1 MIEPGA
7 TSTSS
12 TYSSRFLFRF
22 GIFAIASAV
31 MLLPFVLTADGPA
44 SYVAYILIR
53 AVATISAFG
62 ATVLL
67 AFDWSINRSLA
78 RRASHAPDDRLL

>member
-1 MIEPGA
+1 MIEPGV

-31 MLLPFVLTADGPA
+31 MLLPFVFTADAPA
-44 SYVAYILIR
+44 SYVAYVLIR

-67 AFDWSINRSLA
+67 AFDWSISRALA
-78 RRASHAPDDRLL
+78 RRASHSPEDPGL